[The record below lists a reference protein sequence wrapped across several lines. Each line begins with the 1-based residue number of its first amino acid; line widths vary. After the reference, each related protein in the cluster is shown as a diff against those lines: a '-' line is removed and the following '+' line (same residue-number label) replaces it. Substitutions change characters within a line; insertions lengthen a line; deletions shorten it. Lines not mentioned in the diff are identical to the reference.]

1 LTAHTTRDGSFVVL
15 EVFPKSQLELAM
27 FTRRRS
33 GRKPGFTLIETVV
46 TVGIIATLAAV
57 VIPQVVRQ
65 FDAADPARIQNDLKN
80 LQTAIETFHV
90 NTKAF
95 PGDLDDLA
103 NTITTNDTTLSTVA
117 AALPVYTPKDT
128 AAWTGP
134 YVDFSFVHVSSA
146 TSEATQTSGYGAT
159 ILDSFVCYDAISN
172 AHGTSAG
179 VTGAGTTDDQACPAS
194 ANQKYLA
201 LQITGLATA
210 VTNPNFIALN
220 KLFDDDAAEA
230 AGGTRGTSGRVRFDT
245 NGGTTNVVYFLA
257 IPMT

>member
-1 LTAHTTRDGSFVVL
+1 ML
-15 EVFPKSQLELAM
+15 
-27 FTRRRS
+27 TRRTQ
-33 GRKPGFTLIETVV
+33 GRKSGFTLIETVV

-103 NTITTNDTTLSTVA
+103 NSITTTNDSTLSTVA
-117 AALPVYTPKDT
+117 AGLPVYTAKDT
-128 AAWTGP
+128 ASWAGP

-146 TSEATQTSGYGAT
+146 TTEATQTSGFGAT
-159 ILDSFVCYDAISN
+159 ILDSFVCYDAVSN

-210 VTNPNFIALN
+210 VTDPNFIALN
-220 KLFDDDAAEA
+220 KLFDDDAAEQTA
-230 AGGTRGTSGRVRFDT
+230 GTRATSGRVRFDN